1 MQPGGH
7 RFDPGQLHQD
17 CEWDVKRS
25 LFTLAA
31 VLFGVLGVAF
41 AAIART
47 AVGVF
52 VTHMYR
58 LKTSPMIA
66 FSIGASL
73 SFLSFFAARRLIR
86 RGKAV
91 SSSRIPA

>member
-1 MQPGGH
+1 
-7 RFDPGQLHQD
+7 
-17 CEWDVKRS
+17 VKRS

-41 AAIART
+41 AAIAGT

-52 VTHMYR
+52 ATHTYR

-73 SFLSFFAARRLIR
+73 SLLSFFAARKLIG

-91 SSSRIPA
+91 SSRQTPA